1 MDRKWQ
7 VLISTVWNLS
17 SSVLWKR
24 TCFLS
29 EGGEV
34 SFWLVLEQRTQHMV
48 KLCFVVGLVK
58 GSQNLLNKES
68 SCFCLDL
75 VDFRGWL
82 ESDDRFLFWGFLIPS
97 SVFLV

>member
-1 MDRKWQ
+1 MASPYIDSCLEFVIKC
-7 VLISTVWNLS
+7 
-17 SSVLWKR
+17 SVEEKDSVFYLKG
-24 TCFLS
+24 
-29 EGGEV
+29 EEV
-34 SFWLVLEQRTQHMV
+34 SFWLLLEQRTQHMV

-75 VDFRGWL
+75 VDLRDWL
-82 ESDDRFLFWGFLIPS
+82 ESGDGFSVWGFLIPN